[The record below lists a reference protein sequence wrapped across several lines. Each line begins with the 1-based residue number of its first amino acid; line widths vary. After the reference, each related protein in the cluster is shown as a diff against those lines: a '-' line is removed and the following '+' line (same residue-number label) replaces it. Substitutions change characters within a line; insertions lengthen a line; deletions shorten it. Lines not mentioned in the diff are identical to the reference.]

1 MVTFAM
7 LSTCLDLEQPQ
18 FRRQL
23 LQPSCAWKAVSI
35 LCTVLSA
42 YSRQYIYTVK
52 CNCFL
57 VSSGESIYSILLG
70 SHKKQKIVSCNIGEV
85 GKYTL
90 LRSFLLCTPCDHA
103 VNAIVATNKSE
114 NEQNDTSMQ
123 IPVLLKGKYGNQP
136 LFFHRAKQN

>member
-42 YSRQYIYTVK
+42 YSRQ
-52 CNCFL
+52 F
-57 VSSGESIYSILLG
+57 IYSKMQLLPRKFWREYIQYIIG
-70 SHKKQKIVSCNIGEV
+70 QSQKAEDCVN
-85 GKYTL
+85 
-90 LRSFLLCTPCDHA
+90 TPCFDPSSSALRAITLKRKGQPVHA
-103 VNAIVATNKSE
+103 VDAIVATNKSE
-114 NEQNDTSMQ
+114 NEQA
-123 IPVLLKGKYGNQP
+123 KRH
-136 LFFHRAKQN
+136 FHANSGACF